1 MRVYITRLLKIDRP
15 KTADVRFSGGLGFL
29 RVYIEEIKRE
39 LVRTFEIV
47 RYLGG
52 AGFKG
57 F

>member
-1 MRVYITRLLKIDRP
+1 MVLFSIKRLP
-15 KTADVRFSGGLGFL
+15 GTGFL

-57 F
+57 C